1 MKEMMT
7 MSDIDSNA
15 DTDVVITE
23 EETLRPPSIRRRAAA
38 RIAAIKTLYQ
48 HWAGEQDLPQVV
60 ASFQTHYLPRLLEDF
75 KLKHLN
81 EQHYTKLIFGVE
93 SARAQM
99 DVQITPLLGEGW
111 AIDRLNQIERDILR
125 AAIFELESL
134 PDIPARTVIAE
145 YSAIADCW
153 EIDAGFITAILDK
166 LAHQLRQAEFTATI

>member
-7 MSDIDSNA
+7 MSDIDSDYDA
-15 DTDVVITE
+15 VITD

-38 RIAAIKTLYQ
+38 RIAAIQTLYQ

-60 ASFQTHYLPRLLEDF
+60 ASYQSHYLPRLLEDF

-93 SARAQM
+93 SARAEM

-111 AIDRLNQIERDILR
+111 SIDRLNQIERDILR

-166 LAHQLRQAEFTATI
+166 LAHKLRQAEFTAAI